1 MTISLCS
8 CEATF
13 HITPTFNMT
22 QAYFYVKGYFP
33 LFATHNASG
42 GKQIAFK
49 STMPPKNLQ
58 NHIRQGISY
67 TFTVHWVYLV
77 YYKLWNRRSSQISLR
92 TVIFAFHINNFLS
105 FSIHQFEYAF
115 QDNFHKNCLRGR
127 KYCRACSYICYKS
140 GIASHHKNLQT
151 TNGTSKENWSSAVN
165 NSANKELLPWCFFP
179 LSSRRSSVL
188 VTAGQPLVSHTLRR
202 QILYVSASL
211 GPKTCWLIWLDQM
224 AETPAWLCL
233 PSVQS
238 LCFQRKP
245 CQRFSPQKKLNYK
258 ISIPQG

>member
-1 MTISLCS
+1 MFL
-8 CEATF
+8 
-13 HITPTFNMT
+13 H
-22 QAYFYVKGYFP
+22 
-33 LFATHNASG
+33 LL
-42 GKQIAFK
+42 QIRNNK
-49 STMPPKNLQ
+49 SP
-58 NHIRQGISY
+58 
-67 TFTVHWVYLV
+67 
-77 YYKLWNRRSSQISLR
+77 
-92 TVIFAFHINNFLS
+92 
-105 FSIHQFEYAF
+105 
-115 QDNFHKNCLRGR
+115 HKNP
-127 KYCRACSYICYKS
+127 
-140 GIASHHKNLQT
+140 QT

-179 LSSRRSSVL
+179 LSSRRSSAL

-245 CQRFSPQKKLNYK
+245 CQRFSPQKNWTTKSLYLKCKHLKYVTCQAGISWTGIFQNDRKDTKLSDHEIPRHKTPVWFSTPLFCKTYLFLTLESFLETK
-258 ISIPQG
+258 PLISGLLQFYIDTKSPVHIILNKSGLLYIFTL